1 MKANVLTPKVKAER
15 SREYLYQECYKDIGT
30 QCLAMCLYTLDKR
43 YGWKKQRLT
52 EFTEAVKDTSKML
65 DTLTFNGRADA
76 IDCRKY
82 VKDRYGIDLDEL
94 PWELEIEK

>member
-1 MKANVLTPKVKAER
+1 MKANVLTSKVKAER
-15 SREYLYQECYKDIGT
+15 EREHVYQECYKDIGT
-30 QCLAMCLYTLDKR
+30 QCLAVCLYTLDKR

-65 DTLTFNGRADA
+65 DTLTFRGRADA
-76 IDCRKY
+76 IDCREY
-82 VKDRYGIDLDEL
+82 VKDRYGIDLEEL

>member
-1 MKANVLTPKVKAER
+1 MRANVITAKVKAER
-15 SREYLYQECYKDIGT
+15 KRENLYQECYKDIGT

-65 DTLTFNGRADA
+65 DTLTFNGKADA
-76 IDCRKY
+76 VDCREY

>member
-1 MKANVLTPKVKAER
+1 MRAIVLSPKVKAER
-15 SREYLYQECYKDIGT
+15 EREHVYQECYKDIGT
-30 QCLAMCLYTLDKR
+30 QCLAVCLYTLDKR

-65 DTLTFNGRADA
+65 DTLTFRGRADA
-76 IDCRKY
+76 IDCREY

-94 PWELEIEK
+94 PWNLEIEK

>member
-1 MKANVLTPKVKAER
+1 MRANVLTPKVKTER
-15 SREYLYQECYKDIGT
+15 NREYLYQECYKDIGT

-65 DTLTFNGRADA
+65 DTLTFKGRADA
-76 IDCRKY
+76 VDCREY
-82 VKDRYGIDLDEL
+82 VKDIYGIDLNNL
-94 PWELEIEK
+94 PWELEIE

>member
-1 MKANVLTPKVKAER
+1 MRANVITPKVKAER
-15 SREYLYQECYKDIGT
+15 KREYLYQECYKDVGT

-76 IDCRKY
+76 VDCREY
-82 VKDRYGIDLDEL
+82 VKDRYGIDLEEL

>member
-1 MKANVLTPKVKAER
+1 MNALRRTHSVISER
-15 SREYLYQECYKDIGT
+15 ERQAIYQECYKDIGT

-76 IDCRKY
+76 IDCREY
-82 VKDRYGIDLDEL
+82 VKKRYGIDLDEL

>member
-1 MKANVLTPKVKAER
+1 MRANVLTPKVKAER
-15 SREYLYQECYKDIGT
+15 EREHVYQECYKDIGT
-30 QCLAMCLYTLDKR
+30 QCLAVCLYTLDKR

-52 EFTEAVKDTSKML
+52 EFSEAVKDTSKML
-65 DTLTFNGRADA
+65 DTLTFRDRADA
-76 IDCRKY
+76 IDCREY

>member
-1 MKANVLTPKVKAER
+1 MRANVLTPKVKAER
-15 SREYLYQECYKDIGT
+15 KREYLYQECYKDIGT

-65 DTLTFNGRADA
+65 DTLTFRGRADA
-76 IDCRKY
+76 IDCREY
-82 VKDRYGIDLDEL
+82 VKKRYGIDLNEL

>member
-1 MKANVLTPKVKAER
+1 MKAIKRTAFELSERDRQRIFAEV
-15 SREYLYQECYKDIGT
+15 YKDIGT

-65 DTLTFNGRADA
+65 DTLTFKGRADA
-76 IDCRKY
+76 IDCREY

>member
-1 MKANVLTPKVKAER
+1 MKANVLTSKVKAER
-15 SREYLYQECYKDIGT
+15 KREHVYQECYKDIGT
-30 QCLAMCLYTLDKR
+30 QCLAVCLYTLDKR

-65 DTLTFNGRADA
+65 DTLTFRGRADA

-94 PWELEIEK
+94 PWNLEIEK